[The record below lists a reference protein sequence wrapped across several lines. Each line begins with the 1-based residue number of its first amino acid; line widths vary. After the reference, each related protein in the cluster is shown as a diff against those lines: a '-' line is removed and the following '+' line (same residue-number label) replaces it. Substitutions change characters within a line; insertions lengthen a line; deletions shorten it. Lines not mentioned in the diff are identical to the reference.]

1 MKEIPIQL
9 LTALK
14 RPGRSTCFL
23 VKIVDNEGNVH
34 GFTTLDAV
42 VNFDDGIHA
51 AAYLPNQEMRPQ
63 NIQASSEMTVDNTEL
78 LGWFG
83 PTIEQL
89 VLAGRFSMAEIT
101 IYRVSYLRLSYGAEV
116 VAFGT
121 VGEIEYSAN
130 AQGKRKVE
138 YRSLSQQ
145 LKQRVND
152 RYSLTCR
159 VPFGSEKCGMPLVWE
174 NATIVNVEDNFLR
187 FQVSGITRPDNY
199 FTLGVVRFDSGLN
212 ETAEL
217 EIESWTDDGWITLSF
232 VTPYPI
238 PLGGNVAI
246 RQDCDKTEFA
256 CKAYGNIVNM
266 RAEHLTPV
274 QDQALMVPGA
284 YIKSQNAL

>member
-1 MKEIPIQL
+1 MKQIPIQL
-9 LTALK
+9 LNSLK

-23 VKIVDNEGNVH
+23 VKVVDNENNVH

-42 VNFDDGIHA
+42 VNFNDGIHQV
-51 AAYLPNQEMRPQ
+51 AYAPNQEMRPQ
-63 NIQASSEMTVDNTEL
+63 NIQSSSDMDVDNTEL

-83 PTIEQL
+83 PTVEQL
-89 VLAGRFSMAEIT
+89 VLAGKFSMAEIT

-121 VGEIEYSAN
+121 VGEIEYSTN

-138 YRSLSQQ
+138 YRSLTQQ
-145 LKQRVND
+145 LKQTVNEQ
-152 RYSLTCR
+152 YSLTCR
-159 VPFGSEKCGMPLVWE
+159 VPFGGEECGMPLVWE
-174 NATIVNVEDNFLR
+174 DATIIDIEDNFLR
-187 FQVSGITRPDNY
+187 FRVSGISRPDNY
-199 FTLGVVRFDSGLN
+199 FTLGVVKFTSGN
-212 ETAEL
+212 NDGAEL
-217 EIESWTDDGWITLSF
+217 EIESWTTDGWITLSF

-238 PLGGNVAI
+238 PNGGSVRI

-274 QDQALMVPGA
+274 QDQSLMVPGA